1 MITRR
6 EFVKDGL
13 AALGFLAHP
22 ALSRFALASLGG
34 YAGELFAAPADWKP
48 AKKPNLVFGV
58 LSDTHLQVG
67 WDGTSVH
74 KLFPHTYV
82 RNAMKLFKKRNI
94 DAFVHLG
101 DAAHR
106 GITRELEFHRE
117 LFEEA
122 FGTRGGPVKLF
133 IVGNHEWYG
142 EAFKGGG
149 GVTAAGL
156 WKDPVERA
164 KHTLCADM
172 PRRWE
177 QVWGEKYEEVWHKE
191 VKGYH
196 FFGRHWHEDEYK
208 HAGEKPF
215 ADYILS
221 KADQFSLRGTKPFF
235 ILSHR
240 RHHAAFCQALK
251 DFPNAIALFG
261 HWHWSNADW
270 KTIFFDAD
278 TFGGRFP
285 NIQVGA
291 CRMDGGNAVT
301 PSSEVKLPEDSSSWK
316 GDNLP
321 SRQAMIIN
329 IYDDMVVFERHE
341 VGKGGKLGPDWVLP
355 LGEFKPHPF
364 SRDELKKV
372 VGEPEFGKKA
382 KLVVAKGTQATKA
395 TKGTKKGDSVA
406 SVPSL
411 KIKIPMADGNP
422 ESRVYAYE
430 IVVVGDDPKAKLFK
444 NAFFE
449 GANAGIGHEPNHG
462 ITEVEI
468 PVSELPPGKKL
479 TIDVSP
485 CSSLGTKGKSI
496 STTFRV

>member
-13 AALGFLAHP
+13 AALGFLALP
-22 ALSRFALASLGG
+22 GG
-34 YAGELFAAPADWKP
+34 LFAAPADWKP
-48 AKKPNLVFGV
+48 AKKANLVLGV

-191 VKGYH
+191 AKGYH

-240 RHHAAFCQALK
+240 RHHAAFCRALK

-316 GDNLP
+316 GGNLP

-329 IYDDMVVFERHE
+329 IYDDIVVFERHE

-364 SRDELKKV
+364 SRDELKKTI
-372 VGEPEFGKKA
+372 GEPQFGKKA
-382 KLVVAKGTQATKA
+382 KLVVAKGMQATKA

-462 ITEVEI
+462 VTEVEI
-468 PVSELPPGKKL
+468 PVSELPAGKKL
-479 TIDVSP
+479 TIDVRP
-485 CSSLGTKGKSI
+485 VSSLGTKGKTI
-496 STTFRV
+496 GTTVRV

>member
-13 AALGFLAHP
+13 AALGFLALP
-22 ALSRFALASLGG
+22 GG
-34 YAGELFAAPADWKP
+34 LFAAPADWKP
-48 AKKPNLVFGV
+48 AKKPNLVLGV

-411 KIKIPMADGNP
+411 KIKIPMADGSP

-444 NAFFE
+444 NAFFV

>member
-13 AALGFLAHP
+13 AALGFLALP
-22 ALSRFALASLGG
+22 GG
-34 YAGELFAAPADWKP
+34 LFAAPADWKP
-48 AKKPNLVFGV
+48 AKKPNLVLGV

-94 DAFVHLG
+94 DALVHLG
-101 DAAHR
+101 DASHR

-395 TKGTKKGDSVA
+395 TNGTKKGDSVA
-406 SVPSL
+406 SVPAL

-462 ITEVEI
+462 VTEVEI

-485 CSSLGTKGKSI
+485 CSSLGTKGKTI
-496 STTFRV
+496 ATTWRV

>member
-6 EFVKDGL
+6 EFAKDSL
-13 AALGFLAHP
+13 AALGFLALP
-22 ALSRFALASLGG
+22 GR
-34 YAGELFAAPADWKP
+34 LFAAPAGWK
-48 AKKPNLVFGV
+48 AKKKPNLVFGI

-177 QVWGEKYEEVWHKE
+177 HVWGEKYEEVWHKE

-355 LGEFKPHPF
+355 IGECKPHPF
-364 SRDELKKV
+364 SRDELKKTI
-372 VGEPEFGKKA
+372 GEPQFGEKA
-382 KLVVAKGTQATKA
+382 KLVVE
-395 TKGTKKGDSVA
+395 KGTKGA
-406 SVPSL
+406 I

-449 GANAGIGHEPNHG
+449 GANAGIGHEPNKG
-462 ITEVEI
+462 VTTVEI
-468 PVSELPPGKKL
+468 PFSELPAGNKL
-479 TIDVSP
+479 TIAVRP
-485 CSSLGTKGKSI
+485 VSSLGTKGKTI
-496 STTFRV
+496 GTTFRA